1 MTTQSL
7 HANPCDDP
15 NKTAKA
21 IKKFLPFLNWF
32 PMNGNNLKSDLIAG
46 ITVALV
52 LIPQSMA
59 YAQLAGL
66 PAYYGLYAA
75 FLPGIIAALWGSSAQ
90 LATGPVAVASLLTA
104 SALAPLAA
112 TGSDQF
118 VALAILLALLV
129 GVVQLTLGIFKLGV
143 VVNFLSHPV
152 IVGFTNAAA
161 IIIGLSQL
169 NKLFGVSM
177 GRSEHFVQDI
187 WGVLLQIGDTHL
199 PTLAMGVSAFA
210 IMWGLKKYAPK
221 LPGVLIAVTITT
233 LVSWGIGF
241 EHNGTGKVEEIVAEE
256 VKILAG
262 EFSQNEARIDE
273 INKRLTA
280 KTTELKQQQKGH
292 EDVTQRTVALNYEID
307 LLKLEL
313 KDAEGENRKT
323 SRSLRKFIFEQVPA
337 SGDLPAKLYLLGQ
350 VPAGE
355 KSDGYRWRI
364 KKVSKGDLK
373 LVGGGEVVGGIPSGL
388 PKFDLP
394 KMSWDTIVQL
404 LSSALV
410 ISLVGFMEAISI
422 AKAMAAKTKE
432 RIDPNQELL
441 GQGISNIIGS
451 FSQAFPVSGSFSRS
465 AVNLNAGAKT
475 GMSSVFAG
483 LIVLVTLLFLTPL
496 LYHLP
501 QAVLAAVI
509 MMAVIGLINFK
520 AVKHA
525 WQAHKHDGV
534 AAAITFVATLAFAPH
549 LDEGIM
555 IGAGLSIILYLY
567 RTMSPRVAILG
578 RYSDGTLRDAKVNN
592 LPVSEFIIAIRYD
605 GSLYFA
611 NVPYFEDTILEAVS
625 NSPCASHLLIVSDG
639 INQLDA
645 SGEEVIH
652 HIVERLRSSG
662 IRVVFS
668 GLKKQ
673 VIDVMRNSGLLAYVG
688 PENIFPD
695 EDRALDSI
703 YAEVLATNPNAQCRL
718 MKPQHIGGN
727 DGVKTWL

>member
-1 MTTQSL
+1 MSL
-7 HANPCDDP
+7 
-15 NKTAKA
+15 TR
-21 IKKFLPFLNWF
+21 ILPFLRWLPLRTANI
-32 PMNGNNLKSDLIAG
+32 KADLIAG

-75 FLPGIIAALWGSSAQ
+75 FLPGIVAAMWGSSAQ

-112 TGSDQF
+112 AGSEQF

-129 GVVQLTLGIFKLGV
+129 GLIQLALGIFKLGV

-177 GRSEHFVQDI
+177 GRSEHFINDI
-187 WGVLLQIGDTHL
+187 WGVLQQVGDTHI
-199 PTLAMGVSAFA
+199 PTLVMGVAAFA

-221 LPGVLIAVTITT
+221 MPGVLIAVAVTT
-233 LVSWGIGF
+233 VASWAIGF
-241 EHNGTGKVEEIVAEE
+241 EHNSKGRIDDIVDAE
-256 VKILAG
+256 VKTLAN
-262 EFSQNEARIDE
+262 EFSSTEARMAE
-273 INKRLTA
+273 IGNNISA
-280 KTTELKQQQKGH
+280 KSAELKRIQKDHG
-292 EDVTQRTVALNYEID
+292 EGTQHTAALKYEIE
-307 LLKLEL
+307 LLKLEQH
-313 KDAEGENRKT
+313 DAENENRKS
-323 SRSLRKFIFEQVPA
+323 SRTLRKFIFEQVPGTA
-337 SGDLPAKLYLLGQ
+337 GQPAKLHLAGQ
-350 VPAGE
+350 VPQGE

-364 KKVSKGDLK
+364 KKVSKGELK
-373 LVGGGEVVGGIPSGL
+373 LVGGGEVVGSIPSGL
-388 PKFDLP
+388 PKLGLP
-394 KMSWDTIVQL
+394 ALSWDTVMTL

-422 AKAMAAKTKE
+422 AKAIAAKTKE

-441 GQGISNIIGS
+441 GQGISNIVGS

-483 LIVLVTLLFLTPL
+483 IIVLVTLLFLTPL

-509 MMAVIGLINFK
+509 MMAVIGLVNFK
-520 AVKHA
+520 AIKHA
-525 WQAHKHDGV
+525 WHAHKHDGV
-534 AAAITFVATLAFAPH
+534 AAVVTFIATLAFAPH
-549 LDEGIM
+549 LDNGIM
-555 IGAGLSIILYLY
+555 AGAGLAIILYLY

-578 RYSDGTLRDAKVNN
+578 RYKDGTLRDISVHKD
-592 LPVSEFIIAIRYD
+592 LPTDENIIVLRFD

-611 NVPYFEDTILEAVS
+611 NVPFFEDAILEAAANKPNAKYLV
-625 NSPCASHLLIVSDG
+625 VVGDG

-652 HIVERLRSSG
+652 HLVERLNSIG
-662 IRVVFS
+662 MTMVFS

-673 VIDVMRNSGLLAYVG
+673 VLDVMRHTGLFDLITAN
-688 PENIFPD
+688 NIFAN
-695 EDRALDSI
+695 EEQAFEAI
-703 YAEVLATNPNAQCRL
+703 YNCLGTHEGAFCQLRRPA
-718 MKPQHIGGN
+718 
-727 DGVKTWL
+727 

>member
-1 MTTQSL
+1 MNQF
-7 HANPCDDP
+7 AR
-15 NKTAKA
+15 
-21 IKKFLPFLNWF
+21 FLPFLRWF
-32 PMNGNNLKSDLIAG
+32 PVRGNIVKADLIAG

-75 FLPGIIAALWGSSAQ
+75 FLPGIIAAMWGSSAQ
-90 LATGPVAVASLLTA
+90 LATGPVAVVSLLTA

-112 TGSDQF
+112 AGSEQF

-129 GVVQLTLGIFKLGV
+129 GIIQLVLGIFKLGV

-177 GRSEHFVQDI
+177 GRSEHFINDI
-187 WGVLLQIGDTHL
+187 WGVLQQIGDTHI
-199 PTLAMGVSAFA
+199 PTLVMGVSAFA

-221 LPGVLIAVTITT
+221 MPGVLIAVVVTTIA
-233 LVSWGIGF
+233 SWAIGF
-241 EHNGTGKVEEIVAEE
+241 EHNTKAAPDQVMDLKVRE
-256 VKILAG
+256 VIEQA
-262 EFSQNEARIDE
+262 SQNEARIAA
-273 INKRLTA
+273 IGNQIIA
-280 KTTELKQQQKGH
+280 KQTRIKKLEKEAEK
-292 EDVTQRTVALNYEID
+292 E
-307 LLKLEL
+307 KLEL
-313 KDAEGENRKT
+313 ERIIAALRYEVELLQSTLQDVEEEARKAT
-323 SRSLRKFIFEQVPA
+323 HTMRKFKLEMVPGA
-337 SGDLPAKLYLLGQ
+337 NGEAGKLYLKGL
-350 VPAGE
+350 VPQGE
-355 KSDGYRWRI
+355 KTDGYIWRI
-364 KKVSKGDLK
+364 KKLSKGELK
-373 LVGGGEVVGGIPSGL
+373 LSGGGEVVGGIPSGL
-388 PKFDLP
+388 PNFELP
-394 KMSWDTIVQL
+394 KMNWDTMRAL

-432 RIDPNQELL
+432 RVDPNQELL
-441 GQGISNIIGS
+441 GQGIANIVGS

-475 GMSSVFAG
+475 GMSNVFAG
-483 LIVLVTLLFLTPL
+483 IIVLVTLLLLTPL

-509 MMAVIGLINFK
+509 MMAVTGLVNFK
-520 AVKHA
+520 AIKHA
-525 WQAHKHDGV
+525 WHAHKHDGV
-534 AAAITFVATLAFAPH
+534 AAVVTFIATLAFAPH
-549 LDEGIM
+549 LDNGIM
-555 IGAGLSIILYLY
+555 AGAGLAIILYLY

-578 RYSDGTLRDAKVNN
+578 RYKDGTLRDISVHKD
-592 LPVSEFIIAIRYD
+592 LPTDENIIVLRFD

-611 NVPYFEDTILEAVS
+611 NVPFFEDAILEAAANKPNAKYLMV
-625 NSPCASHLLIVSDG
+625 VGDG

-652 HIVERLRSSG
+652 HLVERLHSIG
-662 IRVVFS
+662 MTMVFT

-673 VIDVMRNSGLLAYVG
+673 VLDVMRQTGLFDLIT
-688 PENIFPD
+688 PSNIFAN
-695 EDRALDSI
+695 EDQAFEAI
-703 YAEVLATNPNAQCRL
+703 YNCLGTHEGAFCQLRRQT
-718 MKPQHIGGN
+718 
-727 DGVKTWL
+727 